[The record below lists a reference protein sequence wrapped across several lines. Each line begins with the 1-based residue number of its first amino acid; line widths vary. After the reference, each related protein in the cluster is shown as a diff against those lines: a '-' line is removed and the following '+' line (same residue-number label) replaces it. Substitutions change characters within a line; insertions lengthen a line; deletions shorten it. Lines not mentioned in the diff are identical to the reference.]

1 MADNVKK
8 LRLHKIRIDGLSY
21 TVDDA
26 TILHDLSVTLPADR
40 FVGLIG
46 PNGCGKST
54 LLKHLYRVLPVQ
66 QGAIYFDD
74 VPISA
79 ISLGEAAQCIGVMGQ
94 FHAVQFDFTVWQVAM
109 MGRTPYKKHFDEDT
123 EEDYRIAAEA
133 LRRVGMWEK
142 AERSFL
148 SLSGGEQQRVM
159 LARVLTQEPTYLI
172 LDEPTNHLDITYQF
186 ELLSLVKDLDIGVIA
201 ALHDLNLAAMF
212 CDEVVVMEK
221 GRVVTMGPSNAVL
234 TENLIQRIYGV
245 PSVVSRHPEGY
256 PMIRYERP
264 SHGPA

>member
-1 MADNVKK
+1 
-8 LRLHKIRIDGLSY
+8 
-21 TVDDA
+21 
-26 TILHDLSVTLPADR
+26 
-40 FVGLIG
+40 
-46 PNGCGKST
+46 
-54 LLKHLYRVLPVQ
+54 
-66 QGAIYFDD
+66 
-74 VPISA
+74 
-79 ISLGEAAQCIGVMGQ
+79 
-94 FHAVQFDFTVWQVAM
+94 
-109 MGRTPYKKHFDEDT
+109 
-123 EEDYRIAAEA
+123 
-133 LRRVGMWEK
+133 
-142 AERSFL
+142 
-148 SLSGGEQQRVM
+148 M

-186 ELLSLVKDLDIGVIA
+186 ELLSLVKDLGIGVIA

-221 GRVVTMGPSNAVL
+221 GRVVTMGPPNAVL